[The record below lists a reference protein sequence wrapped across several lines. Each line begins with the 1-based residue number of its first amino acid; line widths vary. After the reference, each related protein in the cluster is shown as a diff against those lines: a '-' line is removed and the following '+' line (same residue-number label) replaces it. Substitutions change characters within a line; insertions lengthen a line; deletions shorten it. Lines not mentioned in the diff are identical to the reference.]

1 MFEQRLRDLGAECQ
15 EMVTEQTRQFC
26 DTVSGTNLS
35 DNEKLLHFNKL
46 VPDPEAAVKPIRE
59 FADTIKGDLET
70 KEMLKLFYED
80 ELSSTRWLQYAC
92 ATLNAPA
99 QASQMAQPSA

>member
-1 MFEQRLRDLGAECQ
+1 M
-15 EMVTEQTRQFC
+15 
-26 DTVSGTNLS
+26 
-35 DNEKLLHFNKL
+35 
-46 VPDPEAAVKPIRE
+46 
-59 FADTIKGDLET
+59 IKDDLET